1 MKILVAVDPSEH
13 AREAIRFVKSVEW
26 PKKSEIYLIHVIEMK
41 HASSLIP
48 SGGPSSWDI
57 VIAQARGEMVTE
69 ARLLLEATQK
79 EILGQS
85 SLSTKS
91 VVVEGLPGAEIL
103 QAVKDYQI
111 DLVIL
116 GTRGLSNVK
125 RFLLGSTSD
134 WVMREA
140 PCSVLL
146 VRDKLSKVT
155 MGEKSAEIILAT
167 DGSSGALSTVQM
179 LGLLTCKTPP
189 KVTVTHVVGRP
200 AYLEGWYWGKGNTAF
215 TQVAKH
221 LREKAQAEGASHLEE
236 ISQRVKALGMK
247 VDTVLTKGDP
257 SEEIVKIAERSKAKL
272 IMVGSKGF
280 MGGKPV
286 PLGGVVR
293 KIARYAPC
301 SVWLTRSGRSE
312 KKG

>member
-1 MKILVAVDPSEH
+1 MKILVAVDPSQH
-13 AREAIRFVKSVEW
+13 AQEAIRFVSSVDW
-26 PKKSEIYLIHVIEMK
+26 PKASEIYLIHVIEMK
-41 HASSLIP
+41 HASTLIP
-48 SGGPSSWDI
+48 SDGPSSWDR
-57 VIAQARGEMVTE
+57 VISQARGKMVTE
-69 ARLLLEATQK
+69 ARLFLEQTKQ
-79 EILGQS
+79 EILKES
-85 SLSTKS
+85 SHIVKT
-91 VVVEGLPGAEIL
+91 VVLEGLPGAEIL
-103 QAVKDYQI
+103 QAVEDYRI

-146 VRDKLSKVT
+146 VREKLSKVT
-155 MGEKSAEIILAT
+155 MGKTAAKILLAT
-167 DGSSGALSTVQM
+167 DGSSVALSTVDM

-200 AYLEGWYWGKGNTAF
+200 AYLEGWYWGKGKAAF
-215 TQVAKH
+215 TQLAEQ
-221 LREKAQAEGASHLEE
+221 LQTKAQKDGASYLEE
-236 ISQRVKALGMK
+236 MSQRVKDLGMQ

-257 SEEIVKIAERSKAKL
+257 AEEIVKIAERSKAKL

-280 MGGKPV
+280 IGGKLV

-301 SVWLTRSGRSE
+301 SVLLTRPGRSE
-312 KKG
+312 KEG